1 MLFTAICRRSE
12 ESHSSLRPG
21 TGAASSRLAL
31 PACGGAGREPLVRAA
46 FLPTLSVASSLI
58 PSLSLPSG
66 VNRRA
71 VGRARVRRP
80 SDRAP
85 ALGRDARDP
94 PRSSRTSS
102 RCPTSP
108 YSCSGSGATSTPR
121 NRPRGRASSVNGSR
135 RTPRSGR
142 PRSAVCR
149 SAAEVRASTLRSPT
163 VLLRRFGPDG
173 VRGADN
179 GGPRSSK
186 PAVSLAA
193 APGSLRPTKARPA
206 RGPRDH
212 AEAVRQP
219 TGRSR
224 SMPTSRSSPQPCSR
238 GRFHSPSERDTRR
251 LRARR

>member
-46 FLPTLSVASSLI
+46 SLPTSSVASSLI

-80 SDRAP
+80 SGRAR
-85 ALGRDARDP
+85 AGSRDP
-94 PRSSRTSS
+94 PCSSRRSSRCAT
-102 RCPTSP
+102 RP
-108 YSCSGSGATSTPR
+108 YWCSDSGATSTPR

-135 RTPRSGR
+135 PTPRSRR

-149 SAAEVRASTLRSPT
+149 SVAEVRASTLRSPT
-163 VLLRRFGPDG
+163 VLLRS
-173 VRGADN
+173 V
-179 GGPRSSK
+179 
-186 PAVSLAA
+186 
-193 APGSLRPTKARPA
+193 PA
-206 RGPRDH
+206 RR
-212 AEAVRQP
+212 
-219 TGRSR
+219 T
-224 SMPTSRSSPQPCSR
+224 
-238 GRFHSPSERDTRR
+238 
-251 LRARR
+251 ARRREWGSALLQACGQPSSRAGLPTPDEGASRAQAQHARAARS